1 MFNRTLSFG
10 MRAKGA
16 SPRSFWAEPH
26 IVAIILVLAA
36 TVLRLVFLQGLGT
49 GFVFI
54 TFYPAVMLAA
64 LYGGLRAGHAGHPAF
79 GGRRRLLLDGAGGVP
94 RS

>member
-1 MFNRTLSFG
+1 

-26 IVAIILVLAA
+26 IVAIIVVLAA
-36 TVLRLVFLQGLGT
+36 TALRLVFLQGLGT
-49 GFVFI
+49 GFAFI

-64 LYGGLRAGHAGHPAF
+64 LYGGLRAGMLAT
-79 GGRRRLLLDGAGGVP
+79 LLSAAAADYFLMEP
-94 RS
+94 RGPSP